1 MPPAPTRIASTPRQN
16 SRTCWNPAVPPP
28 PVPGAAVGNELAD
41 GLGDG
46 LGLGVGLRGAAAWG
60 VAVLGVAV
68 GVAALGVAVL
78 GVVLLGVVALDV
90 AVLGVVVL
98 GVLVMGPLPGI
109 VALGVPLAE
118 AAGDAGLVPG
128 GANVGGVVGGE
139 ALEQADTDAE
149 ASIAMAAQPR
159 TVRRKRRRP

>member
-109 VALGVPLAE
+109 VALGAPLAE